1 MSLRTSGEFLEFFWN
16 CEAGLTMS
24 TPNNVLYE
32 FGPFLLDK
40 TERLLLREG
49 VPIQLTLKA
58 FDTLVVL
65 VESSGH
71 VVNKDELMSKVWP
84 DAFIGDNTLAS
95 NISYLRKALGADGQF
110 IETVPK
116 VGYRF
121 GALVT
126 RVAAQASLRAGIQGT
141 AGIRESGSAAP
152 DPDPDQAKERGTDR
166 LIVAETKEVG
176 LARTEECVGAQT
188 DQQVPQRSMR
198 DEESGAVGAAEQP
211 GSRANKTEVPAVLL
225 EAPKPSPRLALTVA
239 GFIGVALLGAASIY
253 VLGFRRGTREGA
265 PASSRSGLALRS
277 LAVLPFNQLNPDSGQ
292 EFLGLGMADSLIT
305 RLSSTRQVAVRP
317 TSSINKYDGAS
328 DRDPVRLGREM
339 GVDSVLDG
347 TIQRSGDRVRVTVRL
362 WSTEERRPVWAGEF
376 DEKFTE
382 MFSVEDSI
390 SEKVATALA
399 LKLSG
404 EDRKLLLK
412 HYTDNAAAYQ
422 AYVKGRYHWSRWTPE
437 EVRKAIVCF
446 QEAIKVDPNYSLAY
460 AGLADSYN
468 VMGTFGYVA
477 PQEAWPETEA
487 AANKALA
494 LDEGLAEAH
503 SSLGGAKMVYD
514 WDWRGAEYHFK
525 RGIDLAPD
533 SPNAHQVYG
542 LYLMAMDRRDE
553 ALREMR
559 LAQQLDP
566 SSPLMTTSLGW
577 ALLFARQYDASIVEL
592 RKALDLDPNY
602 QMARGSLELAFN
614 ASRKFDDMISLSE
627 SERAAAKARG
637 ERWASANLVYAYAQM
652 GRKAQALQIAEDLRE
667 MCDER
672 YISPFVMA
680 TAYIGLGDKDEAFKW
695 LDKAYEERSNFLW
708 LLKVYPYLDSLR
720 SDPRFADLLRRV
732 GLEG

>member
-1 MSLRTSGEFLEFFWN
+1 
-16 CEAGLTMS
+16 MS
-24 TPNNVLYE
+24 TPNKVLYE
-32 FGPFLLDK
+32 FGRFLLDK
-40 TERLLLREG
+40 TERLLLRDG
-49 VPIQLTLKA
+49 APIPLTLKA

-84 DAFIGDNTLAS
+84 DTFIGDNTLAS
-95 NISYLRKALGADGQF
+95 NISYLRKAMGADGQF

-116 VGYRF
+116 IGYRF
-121 GALVT
+121 GAAVT
-126 RVAAQASLRAGIQGT
+126 RVATEPPASAGVQRAPRIT
-141 AGIRESGSAAP
+141 EADLPLVPNPDRVEAP
-152 DPDPDQAKERGTDR
+152 
-166 LIVAETKEVG
+166 IAETSTIAETEG
-176 LARTEECVGAQT
+176 RSSARTEDHGATRSEDHIAAGT
-188 DQQVPQRSMR
+188 DNQVPPPSISN
-198 DEESGAVGAAEQP
+198 EEGPPRGQPQPVSAAA
-211 GSRANKTEVPAVLL
+211 RKTEAAAFLL
-225 EAPKPSPRLALTVA
+225 ASQGRSPRYALTVA
-239 GFIGVALLGAASIY
+239 AVIGLALLGAVSIY
-253 VLGFRRGTREGA
+253 VLGFRPGSREGG
-265 PASSRSGLALRS
+265 PAGSRSGLAPRS

-317 TSSINKYDGAS
+317 TSSINKYDGAT

-362 WSTEERRPVWAGEF
+362 WSTQERRPVWAGEF

-477 PQEAWPETEA
+477 PQEAWPETEE
-487 AANKALA
+487 AANKALV

-503 SSLGGAKMVYD
+503 SALGGAKMVYD
-514 WDWRGAEYHFK
+514 WDWPGAEYHFK

-533 SPNAHQVYG
+533 SPDAHQVYG

-553 ALREMR
+553 ALREMK

-680 TAYIGLGDKDEAFKW
+680 TAYIGVGDKDEAFKW
-695 LDKAYEERSNFLW
+695 LEKAYEERSNFLW

-732 GLEG
+732 GLQD